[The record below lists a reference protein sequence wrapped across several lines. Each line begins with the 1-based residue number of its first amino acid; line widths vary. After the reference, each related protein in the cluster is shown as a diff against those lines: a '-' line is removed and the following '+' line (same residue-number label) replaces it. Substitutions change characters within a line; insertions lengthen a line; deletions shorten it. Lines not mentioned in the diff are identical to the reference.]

1 VAFLAAV
8 AILLI
13 LLVVGILLLTMPDVN
28 RYLRM
33 RRM

>member
-8 AILLI
+8 SILLI
-13 LLVVGILLLTMPDVN
+13 LLVVGIVLLTMPDVN

>member
-1 VAFLAAV
+1 MAFLAALAV
-8 AILLI
+8 FLI
-13 LLVVGILLLTMPDVN
+13 LVVVGILLLTMPDVN

>member
-1 VAFLAAV
+1 MAFLAAV

-13 LLVVGILLLTMPDVN
+13 LLVVGILGLTMPDVN

>member
-1 VAFLAAV
+1 MAFLAAV
-8 AILLI
+8 AVFLI

>member
-1 VAFLAAV
+1 VAFLAAL
-8 AILLI
+8 AIFLMLV
-13 LLVVGILLLTMPDVN
+13 VVGILLLTMPDVN

>member
-8 AILLI
+8 AVFLI